1 MGHSQTHLAASH
13 PACLVNEVEFINFV
27 SNRLYVS
34 VLHCSGGNPHNRIEI
49 SLMTNR
55 KQMSKDSNSAP
66 IILLVEEDNNTRPI
80 LRHNLINDGFH
91 VRLALDED
99 DALDRVSGGHA
110 HADLILINLV
120 KKTPEE
126 VLSAGRRIRE
136 HAKYDGQTPLVVLAE
151 KYSKEQEGTDV
162 NIAENDW
169 ITYLEEH
176 DQLTKLLR
184 RLVQHL
190 TA

>member
-1 MGHSQTHLAASH
+1 M
-13 PACLVNEVEFINFV
+13 NN
-27 SNRLYVS
+27 
-34 VLHCSGGNPHNRIEI
+34 
-49 SLMTNR
+49 
-55 KQMSKDSNSAP
+55 DSNGRP
-66 IILLVEEDNNTRPI
+66 IILLIEEDDDTRPI
-80 LRHNLINDGFH
+80 LKHNLINDGFH

-99 DALDRVSGGHA
+99 DALDRVVGKNLHV
-110 HADLILINLV
+110 DLILINLI

-126 VLSAGRRIRE
+126 VLSVGRRIRE
-136 HAKYDGQTPLVVLAE
+136 HAKFENQTPLVVLAE

-184 RLVQHL
+184 HLLPPL